1 MEDIVYTTMNG
12 NGSTSTPTPYN
23 KEKDADVSRILILS
37 DEELIEG
44 IIGSLVF
51 VLFRYIL
58 IHVKHENIPYILAMI
73 WFFIWILR
81 KFSVR
86 LFVYLKRQYD
96 IRNYNLNLIL

>member
-1 MEDIVYTTMNG
+1 MDEVYTSMNG
-12 NGSTSTPTPYN
+12 NGSTSTPTPYKN
-23 KEKDADVSRILILS
+23 QEEQDVSRILILS

-58 IHVKHENIPYILAMI
+58 INVNHANISYILAGI
-73 WFFIWILR
+73 WFLIWILR

-86 LFVYLKRQYD
+86 IFIYLKRQYD
-96 IRNYNLNLIL
+96 IRNYKLNLIL